1 MKGGAQLEALT
12 PLQQKTLT
20 TIVRLREKNGIT
32 PTQREL
38 VTLLGVTQ
46 NAVRTRLKLLARKG
60 RIRLLPRLA
69 RGIIVLDS

>member
-1 MKGGAQLEALT
+1 MRGAALEALT
-12 PLQQKTLT
+12 PIQQKTLT
-20 TIVRLREKNGIT
+20 VIVRLREKNGIT

-46 NAVRTRLKLLARKG
+46 NAVRTRLKLLAKKG

-69 RGIIVLDS
+69 RGIVVLDS